1 MLHIL
6 IALSLIHHHPA
17 IAACIVAIEVS
28 VLTAIFVRVR
38 LDMAAMRN
46 ARTGPLIVTDP
57 RFR

>member
-17 IAACIVAIEVS
+17 IAACIVAMEVS

-38 LDMAAMRN
+38 LDMAAMRK
-46 ARTGPLIVTDP
+46 ARTGL
-57 RFR
+57 